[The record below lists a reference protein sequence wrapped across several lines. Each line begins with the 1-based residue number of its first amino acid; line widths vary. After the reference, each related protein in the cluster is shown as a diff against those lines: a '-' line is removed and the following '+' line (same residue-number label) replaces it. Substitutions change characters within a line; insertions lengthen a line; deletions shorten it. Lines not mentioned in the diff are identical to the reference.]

1 MFTGLLE
8 MWLWAPVSRERT
20 PTGGAGE
27 RYRHPEESR
36 ASLIEMQR
44 NMEREEGRKRE
55 GGGQGEPTALIS
67 SGFPFPTS
75 LKSTVFLHSSHV
87 FLVNSGFAV
96 GHGYR

>member
-1 MFTGLLE
+1 MEQGNVTDTLRKAEHL
-8 MWLWAPVSRERT
+8 
-20 PTGGAGE
+20 
-27 RYRHPEESR
+27 YQ
-36 ASLIEMQR
+36 IEMQR

-67 SGFPFPTS
+67 SGFPFLTS